1 MAGKHYGGQLVF
13 AANPATTAV
22 YPGRLNKAFSE
33 GWLAQTAGTPNP
45 YSSASNGA
53 DFAAY
58 TAWQNG
64 FQVNQAV
71 APPGQGAGRRWET
84 APSV

>member
-13 AANPATTAV
+13 AATTPTNAV
-22 YPGRLNKAFSE
+22 YPGRLNKAFAE
-33 GWLAQTAGTPNP
+33 GWLAQTAGTANP
-45 YSSASNGA
+45 YDSASNGA
-53 DFAAY
+53 NFAAY

-64 FQVNQAV
+64 FVVNQAI
-71 APPGQGAGRRWET
+71 PPPNQGAGRRWET